1 MELQKLFASGTAAA
15 LLALSVGG
23 ASAATVISGSD
34 QGGNFCENG
43 INDCSITLESGL
55 TTPAFAKYER
65 GDGGSYTLDA
75 SIGSVGDF
83 VITPIDSKSASFTY
97 TVENGDLG
105 LNAIYVKA
113 GNEGGV
119 LFTYDE
125 GDFTYDATTMMFSG
139 TFSTA
144 GLTVGNNNRQPSI
157 SNVVFFDS
165 FTFPGGGGGENP
177 PPVPLPAAGFLLLA
191 GLGGLAAA
199 KRRKN

>member
-1 MELQKLFASGTAAA
+1 MELRSFLAAGTAAA
-15 LLALSVGG
+15 LLALSAGG
-23 ASAATVISGSD
+23 ASAATVLSGSA
-34 QGGNFCENG
+34 QGGNACDNG
-43 INDCSITLESGL
+43 IKDCSITLASGVV
-55 TTPAFAKYER
+55 TPAFAKFKR
-65 GDGGSYTLDA
+65 SDGGSYTPDGTL
-75 SIGSVGDF
+75 GSVGDF
-83 VITPIDSKSASFTY
+83 VISPINSKKASFTY

-105 LNAIYVKA
+105 LNAIYVKG
-113 GNEGGV
+113 GNLGGV

-125 GDFTYDATTMMFSG
+125 SDFSYDATTMTFSG

-144 GLTVGNNNRQPSI
+144 GLLNRGGNQPDI

-177 PPVPLPAAGFLLLA
+177 PPVPLPAAGFMLLA

>member
-1 MELQKLFASGTAAA
+1 MELRKMLASGSAAA
-15 LLALSVGG
+15 LLALSAGG
-23 ASAATVISGSD
+23 ASAATVISGGD
-34 QGGNFCENG
+34 NGGNICDNG
-43 INDCSITLESGL
+43 IKDCSITLESGVV
-55 TTPAFAKYER
+55 TPAFAKFER
-65 GDGGSYTLDA
+65 SGGSYTAAGTL
-75 SIGSVGDF
+75 GSVGDF
-83 VITPIDSKSASFTY
+83 VISPINSKSASFTY

-105 LNAIYVKA
+105 LNAIYVKG
-113 GNEGGV
+113 GNLGGV

-125 GDFTYDATTMMFSG
+125 GDFSYDATTMTFAG

-144 GLTVGNNNRQPSI
+144 GLLNGGGNQPNI

-177 PPVPLPAAGFLLLA
+177 PPVPLPAAGFMLLA